1 MVILKDMKKK
11 LLILIPICIL
21 EFLSIYYLK
30 DSYQLKQLIWFILG
44 LISFTF
50 ILKLKEKHLKV
61 LSIFLYLLSIILLIV
76 VLFHP
81 YTNGSRGWLKLYK
94 ISIQPSE
101 ITKLSLILITYYLVN
116 KGLKS
121 KLIFLSNYLIPSI
134 LTFIEPDTGACL
146 IYGIIFLYFLP
157 KFFKKKEIILL
168 FSIGLVILMSLIYLY
183 IYKKDLFID
192 IFSTSIYYRLDR
204 ITSFKEQ
211 SSMQVNNA
219 LISIGSGKLLY
230 FPEANNDFF
239 LAYLVSKNYYN
250 FFIIIL
256 CYFLI
261 LLKLLILKMPLSTL
275 VFYLILFP
283 VIENIGMNLSLL
295 PVIGIPLP
303 YLSYGGSHTIISF
316 MILGLGLKRLSNTHN
331 MN

>member
-61 LSIFLYLLSIILLIV
+61 LSIFLYLLSIILLII

-101 ITKLSLILITYYLVN
+101 IAKLSLILITYYLVN

-121 KLIFLSNYLIPSI
+121 KLIFLSIYLIPSI

-157 KFFKKKEIILL
+157 KFFKKKEIIIL
-168 FSIGLVILMSLIYLY
+168 FSIGLVTLMSLIYLY

-261 LLKLLILKMPLSTL
+261 LLKLLLLKMPLSTL

-316 MILGLGLKRLSNTHN
+316 MILGLGLKKLSNTHN

>member
-61 LSIFLYLLSIILLIV
+61 LSIFLYLLSIILLII

-101 ITKLSLILITYYLVN
+101 IAKLSLILITYYLVN

-121 KLIFLSNYLIPSI
+121 KLIFLSIYLIPSI

-261 LLKLLILKMPLSTL
+261 LLKLLLLKMPLSTL

>member
-1 MVILKDMKKK
+1 
-11 LLILIPICIL
+11 
-21 EFLSIYYLK
+21 
-30 DSYQLKQLIWFILG
+30 
-44 LISFTF
+44 
-50 ILKLKEKHLKV
+50 
-61 LSIFLYLLSIILLIV
+61 
-76 VLFHP
+76 
-81 YTNGSRGWLKLYK
+81 
-94 ISIQPSE
+94 
-101 ITKLSLILITYYLVN
+101 
-116 KGLKS
+116 
-121 KLIFLSNYLIPSI
+121 
-134 LTFIEPDTGACL
+134 
-146 IYGIIFLYFLP
+146 
-157 KFFKKKEIILL
+157 
-168 FSIGLVILMSLIYLY
+168 MSLIYLY

-261 LLKLLILKMPLSTL
+261 LLKLLLLKMPLSTL

-283 VIENIGMNLSLL
+283 VVENIGMNLSLL

-316 MILGLGLKRLSNTHN
+316 MILGLGLKKLSNTHN

>member
-1 MVILKDMKKK
+1 MKKK
-11 LLILIPICIL
+11 LFILIPIFFL
-21 EFLSIYYLK
+21 EALSIYYLK
-30 DSYQLKQLIWFILG
+30 DSYKIKQLLWFILG
-44 LISFTF
+44 LFSFF
-50 ILKLKEKHLKV
+50 FLLKLKEKHLKI

-101 ITKLSLILITYYLVN
+101 IAKLSLALLTYYLGKTRLKN
-116 KGLKS
+116 KL
-121 KLIFLSNYLIPSI
+121 LFLSIYLIPSI
-134 LTFIEPDTGACL
+134 LTFIEPDTGACI

-157 KFFKKKEIILL
+157 KFFSSKEIIIL
-168 FSIGLVILMSLIYLY
+168 FTIISLIFIFLIYLY
-183 IYKKDLFID
+183 FYQKDFFID

-204 ITSFKEQ
+204 ITSFKNQ
-211 SSMQVNNA
+211 NNMQVNNA
-219 LISIGSGKLLY
+219 LISIASGKLLY

-239 LAYLVSKNYYN
+239 FAYLVSKNYWN
-250 FFIIIL
+250 FYLIIFSYLGIL
-256 CYFLI
+256 I
-261 LLKLLILKMPLSTL
+261 SLLSFKTPLSNL

-283 VIENIGMNLSLL
+283 VIENIGMNLSLF

-303 YLSYGGSHTIISF
+303 FLSYGGSHTTISF
-316 MILGLGLKRLSNTHN
+316 LFLALGLKKLNNNHN